1 MVWNSGRG
9 SEVFERELNRQTRH
23 IRQDA
28 YRQVTH
34 GTNNAFRNL
43 FDFIGGGI
51 HAITDK
57 ISGAFKGQAGR
68 DDQRRSETVDLKQSE
83 LLNPNDYT
91 AESLK
96 KRYGGALSHDERG
109 HRTTPAPVEDHSFPS
124 SSKEISVKVESTPKT
139 VDKNDADVQI
149 FALVGEDQSVPV
161 ADTAIQDK
169 PQTNFPTAVENVSTA
184 HHYKAAQDMG
194 PNTLT
199 PQMNAAAQNNVS
211 GNSFI
216 AQVQQNMGLTTTAP
230 AGLDTAASAANDAQY
245 KQVANAPSLIPGH

>member
-1 MVWNSGRG
+1 MGWNSDRG
-9 SEVFERELNRQTRH
+9 SEIFERELNRQTRH
-23 IRQDA
+23 MRQDA

-43 FDFIGGGI
+43 FDFISGGI
-51 HAITDK
+51 NAAVNG
-57 ISGAFKGQAGR
+57 ISGALGGQPSGDVR
-68 DDQRRSETVDLKQSE
+68 RRSETVDLKRSE

-124 SSKEISVKVESTPKT
+124 SSPKEISVKAESTPKN

-199 PQMNAAAQNNVS
+199 PQMNAAAQ
-211 GNSFI
+211 GNSFFD
-216 AQVQQNMGLTTTAP
+216 QVQRNMGLTTTAP
-230 AGLDTAASAANDAQY
+230 AGLDTAAFASNDAQY